1 MCDELNMTQE
11 LLANLLGVR
20 REGVTVA
27 ALKLQQAGVIS
38 YSRGH
43 VSILDRRRL
52 EERACECY
60 AATKKEYARLLP
72 ARLAA

>member
-1 MCDELNMTQE
+1 MTQE
-11 LLANLLGVR
+11 LLASLLGVR

-72 ARLAA
+72 AQLAA